1 MVTDSNAARN
11 VLAIPVKET
20 RTNSENLG
28 DILLL
33 DAALREE
40 DARGGLGLGLDT
52 LDQDA
57 VEEGG
62 EVLDVTEDRLF
73 KKESLSMYYFNHRGL
88 SRR

>member
-11 VLAIPVKET
+11 ILAIPVKET